1 MGVEHVRTTEP
12 RRSGGT
18 WEVMGRVGTC
28 GALSGTHLQVGH
40 VGIVREDNRAEVDE
54 LEDATLRVDD
64 ADVGRLD
71 VAVRDAEVG
80 KEGERVEHLD
90 GEGPDRACVPVLSAR
105 ARAKCLEV
113 HVVRQDGRVE
123 ALVHEKEVLA
133 VVEAVEQP
141 HNVPAAEWVM
151 QPDQRLN
158 PGLAQPG
165 IHRIL
170 CVL

>member
-1 MGVEHVRTTEP
+1 
-12 RRSGGT
+12 
-18 WEVMGRVGTC
+18 
-28 GALSGTHLQVGH
+28 
-40 VGIVREDNRAEVDE
+40 VGIVREDDRAEVDE

-71 VAVRDAEVG
+71 VAMRDAEVG
-80 KEGERVEHLD
+80 EEGERVEHLD

-141 HNVPAAEWVM
+141 HNVPAAAWIM
-151 QPDQRLN
+151 QPDQSLN

-165 IHRIL
+165 IHL
-170 CVL
+170 LLVVLQALECYGPVLGAFVHGAEDGGKGARAEDPVDLVAARL

>member
-18 WEVMGRVGTC
+18 WEVNGRVGTC

-40 VGIVREDNRAEVDE
+40 VGVVREDDRAEVDE

-71 VAVRDAEVG
+71 VAMRDAEVG
-80 KEGERVEHLD
+80 EEGERVEHLD
-90 GEGPDRACVPVLSAR
+90 GEGPYRACVPVLSAR

-113 HVVRQDGRVE
+113 RAVRRDGRVE
-123 ALVHEKEVLA
+123 ALVHKKEVLA
-133 VVEAVEQP
+133 VIEAVEQP
-141 HNVPAAEWVM
+141 HNMPAAEWVM
-151 QPDQRLN
+151 
-158 PGLAQPG
+158 
-165 IHRIL
+165 
-170 CVL
+170 

>member
-1 MGVEHVRTTEP
+1 VGV
-12 RRSGGT
+12 
-18 WEVMGRVGTC
+18 
-28 GALSGTHLQVGH
+28 
-40 VGIVREDNRAEVDE
+40 VREDDRAEVDE

-71 VAVRDAEVG
+71 VTVRDAEAG
-80 KEGERVEHLD
+80 EEGERIKHLD
-90 GEGPDRACVPVLSAR
+90 GESPDRARVPVLSAR

-151 QPDQRLN
+151 QPDHRLN

-165 IHRIL
+165 IHRLL